1 MSRLLAL
8 VCFAAVFGVPLA
20 ACAQYGVTFG
30 PGADAHL
37 DRVDRAR
44 ASAAIMMAALAPAPP
59 QAGHEPPPA
68 PKPAADTSLTKDQ
81 LDKIQELLDNLRA
94 TTAAV
99 AAAPAPPAPPAPSA
113 PSAPPVVAA
122 PLAPVV
128 PAQVIALPAPPPP
141 AASIP
146 ADIRDLI
153 VSVGVPF
160 LMAVAGFAL
169 KWQREHQ
176 QAMQQVG
183 DVQKKAAAN
192 SSIDSSS
199 IGLGAMLEKELIAR
213 GRTLASVDVN
223 SPEVAHL
230 GQMLMDAYPQWAPLV
245 GLTLDIAKRKVLTG
259 GLRQSVTPLL
269 PPPVVPVAIVPSAE
283 PTSTAATEIQSLR
296 AQLAAVSTA
305 PPPPTT
311 TTVQEGPKSWQTL

>member
-59 QAGHEPPPA
+59 PAVHEPPPA
-68 PKPAADTSLTKDQ
+68 PKPPADAGLSKDQ
-81 LDKIQELLDNLRA
+81 LDKIQELLDNARA
-94 TTAAV
+94 ANAAV
-99 AAAPAPPAPPAPSA
+99 AAAPPPQPA
-113 PSAPPVVAA
+113 PVVA
-122 PLAPVV
+122 

-176 QAMQQVG
+176 QAMQQIG

-283 PTSTAATEIQSLR
+283 PTSTAATEIQSLK
-296 AQLAAVSTA
+296 AQLAAVSAA

-311 TTVQEGPKSWQTL
+311 TTAQEGPKSWQTL